1 MHKNG
6 SSNTVW
12 LIEKHTPGK
21 IFDGDTCLWEG
32 QYRIRHLATGRLL
45 AVIMEPG
52 EVEDF
57 NEDVR
62 VRGNDRAAASGASPR
77 AARSGALVLT
87 LALARTLTLTSSHLT
102 AVYGAKP

>member
-1 MHKNG
+1 MVRGRVRDRVKVNPCTNPTPIPNQVMHKNG

-77 AARSGALVLT
+77 AARSGAL
-87 LALARTLTLTSSHLT
+87 
-102 AVYGAKP
+102 